1 MRRVAIVLSGLA
13 LFASA
18 CSGGGSTLAET
29 GAKATST
36 VAPSS
41 SQAPKVTKAP
51 ADATTTT
58 AATNTATDV
67 TTAAQS
73 VVKIAMEGTFI
84 DPQVGTMANAG
95 GWGSG
100 FIISPD
106 GLVVTNNHVVTG
118 AALLRV
124 YMPGET
130 KPVNARILG
139 VSECF
144 DLAVIQLDGSDYPYL
159 EFHDGDVAPGLDVF
173 AAGYPG
179 SDATSVDDAD
189 YTLTRG
195 IVSSTEASGES
206 TWSSV
211 DRVLEHDA
219 RIRPGNS
226 GGPLLDDQG
235 RVVGINYAG
244 IDSSAQNYAITA
256 ADSRNTIDTLS
267 SGENVLSLG
276 INGEAVND
284 STVSGVWVSSV
295 ASGSPADKAGVKP
308 GDIITTI
315 EGIDIGTDGTMNDY
329 CDVLRTHGAD
339 ATLTVDILR
348 FDTSETLHG
357 QINGNPLEVV
367 SSFAS
372 DFQGDVGQGTGGSAA
387 SYTDYVSV
395 SDDSGQISVDVPV
408 EWSDTDGIYNDT
420 FGPSIWAA
428 PDLQA
433 FATGWESPGIKV
445 EAAVGLGAADIGPT
459 LDEIDYSSVCTDGGR
474 ADYDDGVY
482 QGTTQF
488 WDNCGGLGSGTIVLA
503 AIPITG
509 GNFLVRV
516 EILAVTSADLEA
528 ADRALATFYANLG

>member
-1 MRRVAIVLSGLA
+1 MQRGTIVLSVLA
-13 LFASA
+13 LVAGA
-18 CSGGGSTLAET
+18 CGGGGSSPFEA
-29 GAKATST
+29 GTSST
-36 VAPSS
+36 SASPVSS
-41 SQAPKVTKAP
+41 TQAPKVTKAP
-51 ADATTTT
+51 TTT
-58 AATNTATDV
+58 AASNTATDI
-67 TTAAQS
+67 TSAAAS
-73 VVKIAMEGTFI
+73 VVKIAMEGTYV
-84 DPQVGTMANAG
+84 DPQVGTMANVG

-124 YMPGET
+124 HMPGEA

-144 DLAVIQLDGSDYPYL
+144 DLAVVQLDGGDYPYL
-159 EFHDGDVAPGLDVF
+159 DFHEGDVAAGLDVF

-179 SDATSVDDAD
+179 SDATTVEDAD
-189 YTLTRG
+189 YTVTRG
-195 IVSSTEASGES
+195 IVSSTEADGES

-244 IDSSAQNYAITA
+244 IESSAQNYAIAA
-256 ADSRNTIDTLS
+256 ADSRDTIDALK
-267 SGENVLSLG
+267 SGQNVLSIG
-276 INGEAVND
+276 VNGEAVSD
-284 STVSGVWVSSV
+284 SAVNGIWVSSV
-295 ASGSPADKAGVKP
+295 ASGSPADTAGIKP

-315 EGIDIGTDGTMNDY
+315 EGIDVATDGTMNDY

-339 ATLTVDILR
+339 ATLTVDVLR

-357 QINGNPLEVV
+357 QINGTPLEVT
-367 SSFAS
+367 SSFAG
-372 DFQGDVGQGTGGSAA
+372 DFQGDVGQGTGDNSGAYSDFA
-387 SYTDYVSV
+387 TV
-395 SDDSGQISVDVPV
+395 SDDSDQIFVDVPV
-408 EWSDTDGIYNDT
+408 EWSDTDGTYNDT

-433 FATGWESPGIKV
+433 FATGWDTPGIKV
-445 EAAVGLGAADIGPT
+445 EAATGLGAADIGST
-459 LDEIDYSSVCTDGGR
+459 LDEIDYSNVCTDGGR
-474 ADYDDGVY
+474 SDYDDGVY

-488 WDNCGGLGSGTIVLA
+488 WDNCGDSGSSTIVLA
-503 AIPITG
+503 AIPIDG

-516 EILAVTSADLEA
+516 EILAVTTADLDA
-528 ADRALATFYANLG
+528 ADRALGTFYANM